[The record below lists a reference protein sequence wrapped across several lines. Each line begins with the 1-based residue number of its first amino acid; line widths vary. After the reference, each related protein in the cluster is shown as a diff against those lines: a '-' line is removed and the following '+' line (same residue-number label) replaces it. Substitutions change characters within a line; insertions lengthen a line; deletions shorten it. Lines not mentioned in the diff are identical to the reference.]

1 MNVFS
6 KNKILKYLAYVM
18 VVTQGML
25 LAWVASFHMDA
36 GYLDN
41 LVSHPSSAIYINI
54 KAVPEKNISNT
65 LAYMQDYAQE
75 NGVFYVRKDFITNK
89 ENSIGGLSIGLG
101 GDYEKNKDS
110 INFSYLGQTIIKE
123 NDVKELLSSKD
134 DVVLGIEHSSLNSIG
149 KIPKFKFGSNIV
161 IKKLEQMVKET
172 NTVNGE
178 YRILGLSEK
187 NRDTFIEGLSENS
200 GVPKDILLNN
210 KSGYILDRGLMQ
222 NFLWISLA
230 VHSVVLLALF
240 VVITVKALPDLGKL
254 MLQGWS
260 KINFALKLYSPY
272 FLIGFLTIFLF
283 IGYGIYLT
291 EGTFLSLTYFSFMIV
306 IGLFNL
312 LLLVVLMAIS
322 SIFILVVKP
331 IDAIRDRFPK
341 KIYIASSLIVYI
353 IFNILMICGCSYI
366 DGPYRIIQKNT
377 EIAQKWIEVSDYHI
391 LKSVA
396 TGNDQSSFNH
406 QSKQF
411 YTDVYN
417 WYKSISDDEGAY
429 IVNTTYFSYTM
440 LSDYKANKLYKSIPN
455 RPLWVFR
462 MSPTYLKKIGLTVDE
477 KTIAMAKQGHRVY
490 LIPDNIVKDEN
501 EIIQN
506 WVKEKD
512 TKSIRDDDI
521 ETVFNKEKNF
531 DFVNYHSDNNF
542 FSWDTDLEKPINV
555 KNPIILLVTPE
566 NMIFKESESLFAK
579 GLVSS
584 YVKLDESAAN
594 KYLDSSYLAKFN
606 LDDNDIQFSKVKLF
620 VDGLQKQLWQ
630 TIQLFFAMILAITL
644 IVIALL
650 ITIVSVFQIAYKE
663 VISVKRFL
671 GYGNVGIY
679 KLPVIIILSIMIAD
693 WIAIFMVQSL
703 IGIVYVSIVN
713 VLQLFIFY
721 RIMVNNEFKKIVDY
735 LKS

>member
-25 LAWVASFHMDA
+25 LAWVTSFHMDA

-41 LVSHPSSAIYINI
+41 LIAHPDSAIYINI
-54 KAVPEKNISNT
+54 KAVQEKNVSST
-65 LAYMQDYAQE
+65 LAYMQDYAQK
-75 NGVFYVRKDFITNK
+75 NGVFYIRKDCIINK
-89 ENSIGGLSIGLG
+89 DHSIGGLSIGLD

-110 INFSYLGQTIIKE
+110 INFSYLGQSIIKE
-123 NDVKELLSSKD
+123 NDIKELLSSKD
-134 DVVLGIEHSSLNSIG
+134 DVMLGIEHSSLNSIG

-161 IKKLEQMVKET
+161 IKKLEQMVKES
-172 NTVNGE
+172 NTINGE
-178 YRILGLSEK
+178 YKILGLSEE
-187 NRDTFIEGLSENS
+187 NIDAFIEGLSENS
-200 GVPKDILLNN
+200 GVSKELLLNN
-210 KSGYILDRGLMQ
+210 KSGYVLDRGLMR

-230 VHSVVLLALF
+230 AHSVVLLALL
-240 VVITVKALPDLGKL
+240 VVITAKSLPDLGKL
-254 MLQGWS
+254 ILQGWS
-260 KINFALKLYSPY
+260 KINFAFKLYSPY
-272 FLIGFLTIFLF
+272 FLIGFLSIFLF

-306 IGLFNL
+306 IGLLNL
-312 LLLVVLMAIS
+312 LLLVFLMAIS

-341 KIYIASSLIVYI
+341 KIYIISALTAYI
-353 IFNILMICGCSYI
+353 IFNILMILGCIYI
-366 DGPYRIIQKNT
+366 DGPYREIQKNT
-377 EIAQKWIEVSDYHI
+377 EIAKKWNEVSDYHI
-391 LKSVA
+391 LKSL
-396 TGNDQSSFNH
+396 TIGNDQSSFNN

-417 WYKSISDDEGAY
+417 WYKSIADDEGTY
-429 IVNTTYFSYTM
+429 IINTTYFSDSM
-440 LSDYKANKLYKSIPN
+440 LKDYKANKLYASIPN
-455 RPLWVFR
+455 KPLWVFR
-462 MSPTYLKKIGLTVDE
+462 ISPTYFKKLGINVDE
-477 KTIAMAKQGHRVY
+477 NAIAMAKQGHRVY
-490 LIPDNIVKDEN
+490 LIPDNIDKNEN

-521 ETVFNKEKNF
+521 ETVFNKEKEFNF
-531 DFVNYHSDNNF
+531 VKYHSDNSF
-542 FSWDTDLEKPINV
+542 FSWDTDLKKSINV
-555 KNPIILLVTPE
+555 KNPVILLVTPE
-566 NMIFKESESLFAK
+566 NMIFKESESLSAK

-584 YVKLDESAAN
+584 YIKLDENAVN
-594 KYLDSSYLAKFN
+594 KYLNSNYLAKFN

-630 TIQLFFAMILAITL
+630 TIQLFFAMIFAITF
-644 IVIALL
+644 IIIALL
-650 ITIVSVFQIAYKE
+650 ITIISVFQIAYKE

-671 GYGNVGIY
+671 GYGNVKIY

-693 WIAIFMVQSL
+693 WIAIFMLQSI

-721 RIMVNNEFKKIVDY
+721 RIIVNNEFKKIVDY
-735 LKS
+735 LKA